1 MRSIKIILTTAL
13 SMWMMQSFAQ
23 MPLESLRQM
32 FADSAVCIECD
43 YSTEVQNTKVV
54 GHSEII
60 VQDDMYSMHG
70 NGLEIYCDGK
80 AVWTIDDSAKEV
92 IIEPYDAADRDY
104 AVNPVLVLADMD
116 KLFKVRSSKALGA
129 GSVSYSLDA
138 VAECGVAEA
147 DVVLSGNGAVTKA
160 DFVLTDGSVLKV
172 HVSSMKKTEEKQ
184 ASFFSPDRRFGSD
197 WIVTDLR

>member
-1 MRSIKIILTTAL
+1 
-13 SMWMMQSFAQ
+13 MMQSFAQ

-104 AVNPVLVLADMD
+104 AVNPVLVLAEMGR
-116 KLFKVRSSKALGA
+116 KCVLF
-129 GSVSYSLDA
+129 
-138 VAECGVAEA
+138 
-147 DVVLSGNGAVTKA
+147 T
-160 DFVLTDGSVLKV
+160 
-172 HVSSMKKTEEKQ
+172 
-184 ASFFSPDRRFGSD
+184 
-197 WIVTDLR
+197 